1 MDKVRREE
9 FHAGSA
15 EITLLS
21 AEMALLKWGKK
32 ATKPSIVLENYKS
45 KLKLD
50 TTFKNTRI
58 AF

>member
-32 ATKPSIVLENYKS
+32 ATKCSRKVGLSALTNMEG
-45 KLKLD
+45 
-50 TTFKNTRI
+50 T
-58 AF
+58 A